1 MAATRL
7 AIREAK
13 RLAGDDVPLHI
24 VGFSN
29 GGALAMKYT
38 LDALDDPRLTK
49 PQRVVLISP
58 MIGVTSFA
66 RFAGIA
72 GWPAIFPAF
81 AKAAWL
87 GIVPEFNPFKYNSFR

>member
-1 MAATRL
+1 
-7 AIREAK
+7 
-13 RLAGDDVPLHI
+13 
-24 VGFSN
+24 
-29 GGALAMKYT
+29 
-38 LDALDDPRLTK
+38 
-49 PQRVVLISP
+49 

-87 GIVPEFNPFKYNSFR
+87 GIVPEFNPFKYNSFPVNAARQSYLLTSVLQQHIARDARNNKWTNCHQS